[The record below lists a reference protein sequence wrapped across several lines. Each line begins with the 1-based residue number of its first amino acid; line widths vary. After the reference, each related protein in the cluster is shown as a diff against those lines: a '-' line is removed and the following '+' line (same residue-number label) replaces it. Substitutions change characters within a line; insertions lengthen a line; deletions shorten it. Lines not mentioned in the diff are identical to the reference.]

1 MKKKR
6 IKTNVLI
13 AIWLILM
20 ELLGLIARIDNN
32 IISVF
37 YMITLA
43 LLGNKIRKR
52 LGIEVM

>member
-20 ELLGLIARIDNN
+20 ELLGLIASFNN
-32 IISVF
+32 DLISVC
-37 YMITLA
+37 YIIVLA